1 MYKDKL
7 SVRKKHISTIIV
19 LWHNLGWEPKNNL
32 PPNRLWLVMQVNPHA
47 GNMVKSVQFPCL
59 SLEYQSFHAYT
70 NPNIHHQQ
78 KHQHFKSWNQYIYI
92 YNTYIYIIHNYMS
105 FLSPFFPE
113 IPQYFRTSITC
124 CRCFLA
130 AESSPQQMRSPA
142 QADQVRQRTSSSWR
156 AAKSTSKPP
165 AWRFSNWVMAD
176 GAKDVGLT
184 KMWFESS

>member
-1 MYKDKL
+1 ML
-7 SVRKKHISTIIV
+7 ETWLNLFNSHVCRLNTNHFMLIPTQISIIS
-19 LWHNLGWEPKNNL
+19 KN
-32 PPNRLWLVMQVNPHA
+32 
-47 GNMVKSVQFPCL
+47 
-59 SLEYQSFHAYT
+59 T
-70 NPNIHHQQ
+70 NILNHETNI
-78 KHQHFKSWNQYIYI
+78 YIYI
-92 YNTYIYIIHNYMS
+92 IHIYIYIIHNYMS

-113 IPQYFRTSITC
+113 IPQYFRTSIAC